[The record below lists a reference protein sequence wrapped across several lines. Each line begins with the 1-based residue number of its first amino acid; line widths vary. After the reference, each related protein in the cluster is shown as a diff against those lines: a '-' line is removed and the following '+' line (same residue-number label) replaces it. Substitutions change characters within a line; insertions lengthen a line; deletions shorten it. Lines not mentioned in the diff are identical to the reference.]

1 MYHYFKLK
9 QRSKKEDFMAQT
21 AFKGTTVHTSGELPQ
36 VGDTV
41 PDFKLTSQE
50 LEEKS
55 LQDFA
60 GKRKIL
66 NIVPS
71 LDTGVCAASAKTF
84 EGRAPQLSSTVIIT
98 ISKDLPFAQQR
109 FCQAEGIDNVVTLSA
124 FRAPEFGRNY
134 GVDQVD
140 GPLRGL
146 LARAVVV
153 LDEQNRVLHSQLVS
167 DIAQEPDYDAAV
179 AAL

>member
-1 MYHYFKLK
+1 
-9 QRSKKEDFMAQT
+9 MAKIT
-21 AFKGTTVHTSGELPQ
+21 FKGNPVTTNGELPKK
-36 VGDTV
+36 GSTA
-41 PDFKLTSQE
+41 PDFSLTTQE

-55 LQDFA
+55 LKDYS
-60 GKRKIL
+60 GKKKIL

-84 EGRAPQLSSTVIIT
+84 EGRAHTLDNTVVIT
-98 ISKDLPFAQQR
+98 VSKDLPFAQQR

-124 FRAPEFGRNY
+124 FRSPEFGKEY
-134 GVDQVD
+134 GVDMQD

-153 LDEQNRVLHSQLVS
+153 LDEDNRVIYTEQVPE
-167 DIAQEPDYDAAV
+167 IAQEPDYDAAV